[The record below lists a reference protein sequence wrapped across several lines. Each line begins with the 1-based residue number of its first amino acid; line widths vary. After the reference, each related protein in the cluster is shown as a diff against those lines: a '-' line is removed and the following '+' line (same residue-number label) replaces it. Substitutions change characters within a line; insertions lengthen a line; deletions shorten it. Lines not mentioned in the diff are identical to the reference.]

1 MDKIAIANKLKN
13 ELREA
18 ANAYYNIGTPLMTD
32 EQYDYKLDKLRNLEK
47 ELNEDF
53 GSNIVG
59 APVLDKLNTVSID
72 PPMLS
77 LEKCHSADEIRKFAN
92 GFDLIATAKCDGV
105 STRLIYKDGKLVSAN
120 TRGNGV
126 EGTDITEHC
135 KYYTNIPQT
144 INWHGTVIV
153 DGETIIKNND
163 FDSIKEKQGLKNS
176 RNAVAGTLNNLDM
189 KITASRKLSFIV
201 WDLIYIEDLIR
212 LNANFYDRIIALT
225 DFQFEVVP
233 WQVIY
238 FKDED
243 LNEVNNYMINMAENY
258 CGIPTDG
265 VVYRINNYDESVRRG
280 KTVHH
285 MKHSIAWK
293 PQYEE
298 YCTHLRS
305 IDYDV
310 SRQGILTP
318 VAVFDP
324 VIIDG
329 TEVSRASL
337 SNISILKSTLGEKP
351 FVGQEI
357 YVIKS
362 NKIIPMIVRAKDEYE
377 EWI

>member
-18 ANAYYNIGTPLMTD
+18 ANAYYSIGTPLMTD
-32 EQYDYKLDKLRNLEK
+32 EQYDYKLDKLRSLEK

-53 GSNIVG
+53 GSNAVG
-59 APVLDKLNTVSID
+59 APVLNKLNSISID

-77 LEKCHSADEIRKFAN
+77 LEKCHSADEIKKFAN

-105 STRLIYKDGKLVSAN
+105 STRLIYKDGKLISAN
-120 TRGNGV
+120 TRGNGI

-135 KYYTNIPQT
+135 KYYINIPQT
-144 INWHGTVIV
+144 IDWNGTVIV

-163 FDSIKEKQGLKNS
+163 FNSIKEKQGLKNS

-189 KITASRKLSFIV
+189 KVTASRKLSFIA
-201 WDLIYIEDLIR
+201 WDLIYIDNLIS
-212 LNANFYDRIIALT
+212 LNANFYDRIMALT
-225 DFQFEVVP
+225 DLQFEVVP
-233 WQVIY
+233 WQMIY
-238 FKDED
+238 PMYED
-243 LNEVNNYMINMAENY
+243 FDKINEYMINTAENY

-265 VVYRINNYDESVRRG
+265 VVYRINDYDENIRRG
-280 KTVHH
+280 KTEHH

-337 SNISILKSTLGEKP
+337 SNISILKSTLGEHP

-357 YVIKS
+357 YVIKA
-362 NKIIPMIVRAKDEYE
+362 NKIIPMIVKAKDEYE